1 MASREVKGVSTR
13 RKRAEESSSLQV
25 PKLAVTKEERERL
38 LKLQE
43 LIRRR
48 LEEA

>member
-1 MASREVKGVSTR
+1 MTDSAPPSVAADE
-13 RKRAEESSSLQV
+13 RAQ
-25 PKLAVTKEERERL
+25 L

-48 LEEA
+48 LDAS